1 MDDPAQAAAYAGA
14 DFSDAHQLFVRTFHE
29 LFPGTVVSGEVLDL
43 GCGTADVTIRFA
55 RSAPFCR
62 MLGVD
67 GAQAMLEQGR
77 AAVSRAAL
85 QGRIE
90 LTSGVLQ
97 SLKLPRRDFQ
107 AILSNSLL
115 HHLHDPAVLW
125 NCIKQYSAGGTLV
138 FVMDLVRPDTRRDAH
153 RLVNLYCENGPE
165 MLRRDFYNSL
175 CAAFLPA
182 EVEAQLQESSLP
194 ELTVKVISDR
204 HWIAYGTRTH
214 DIGAL
219 SESNAP

>member
-1 MDDPAQAAAYAGA
+1 MDDPVQASAYAGA
-14 DFSDAHQLFVRTFHE
+14 DFSDAHEMFVRTFHE
-29 LFPGTVVSGEVLDL
+29 VFPDAAVTGNVLDL
-43 GCGTADVTIRFA
+43 GCGAADVTIRFA
-55 RSAPFCR
+55 RSAPSCR

-90 LTSGVLQ
+90 LINGVLQ
-97 SLKLPRRDFQ
+97 SLELPRRDFQ
-107 AILSNSLL
+107 VILSNSLL

-125 NCIKQYSAGGTLV
+125 NCIKQYAASGTLV
-138 FVMDLVRPDTRRDAH
+138 FVMDLMRPATRRDTE
-153 RLVNLYCENGPE
+153 RLVNTYCETGPE
-165 MLRRDFYNSL
+165 ILRRDFFNSL

-182 EVEAQLQESSLP
+182 EVEEQLEESALP

-204 HWIAYGTRTH
+204 HWIAYGEW
-214 DIGAL
+214 DA
-219 SESNAP
+219 